1 MSTNKEI
8 YGVLKFTVF
17 CHVIVLVFA
26 LVTGSSLTRVSKD
39 VKLQGHQPC
48 GVGRKLWTIHQE
60 CLYGRCVTLDTAHSL
75 LRTVQHSS

>member
-1 MSTNKEI
+1 MSCNCSS
-8 YGVLKFTVF
+8 VCSPAV
-17 CHVIVLVFA
+17 A
-26 LVTGSSLTRVSKD
+26 LVTGSCLAGVLKD

-75 LRTVQHSS
+75 LSKIQHSS